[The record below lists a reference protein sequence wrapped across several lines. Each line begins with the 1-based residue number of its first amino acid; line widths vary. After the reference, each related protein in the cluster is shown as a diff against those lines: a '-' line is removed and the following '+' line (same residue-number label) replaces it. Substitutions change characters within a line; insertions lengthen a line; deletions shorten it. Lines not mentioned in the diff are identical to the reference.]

1 MEIIRKITFRSLL
14 KNKKRT
20 VVTIVGIILATSLI
34 TAIAGMAES
43 FRASMIAYEKENSGD
58 FHYCFTEVNREDKK
72 YFENNRYME
81 RLGYEADLGYALLEE
96 SVNPDKPYLFV
107 MALDENAMAAVP
119 IKLLS
124 GRLPENDGEVLIS
137 GHVKSNG
144 GVLIEV
150 DEQISLTLGYRDDGD
165 GGVLTQKNPFSYEKE
180 TFVPREEKNY
190 TVVGIME
197 RPDYQTEDYS
207 APGYTVITYLK
218 ETDSADTVTVFAT
231 YTKEAVEKRKEVTE
245 SLSEVCKN
253 VYCNLDLMRWEMLIF
268 SDNTMKML
276 YGMAAIAV
284 AIIMAT
290 SVFCIH
296 NSFQISLTEKM
307 KLYGMLSSVG
317 TTKKQRKK
325 MVYTE
330 AVFLGIIGI
339 PLGIASGILADYII
353 VKVTSGLS
361 LLSLGL
367 ELVFVVSFPAILI
380 GVILSLVTLI
390 LSAGRAARKAGK
402 VSPISAIRGNDTV
415 KMSAKSLRC
424 PKMVCTLFGIG
435 GQVAW
440 KNLRRARTKYRTTVI
455 SIVISVTVFIA
466 MSAFIRMSFKASMVY
481 YEEAGYQL
489 CVRLYDREQEE
500 RALEIANLAGVEY
513 AEILNGRIWL
523 QVDTDTI
530 LYNKTYLEEV
540 EHNSSDSAAIGLEI
554 ISLGQDAYAGY
565 CEDVGV
571 SVEEARDK
579 GILIAGYNAAILDEK
594 GNSRRVTGM
603 KYDYHPKD
611 IITGIVNGFEGDAI
625 VSEETLSIELIAQTD
640 INPISMIGYG
650 GNGSIVVSDAWMEAH
665 KEYRQGDI
673 ALYIRCDDANAMES
687 AIREKFATGISI
699 YNEDREYQSQK
710 SLYLLICIFLYGFI
724 VVIALIGITN
734 IFNTITTN
742 MELRAREFAM
752 LKSIGMTKREFTRM
766 IRLESIFYG
775 AKALLIG
782 IPLGILLSIY
792 FHRTLAVGVIMDY
805 RLPYE
810 GILFS
815 IAAVALLLFG
825 IMRYSMGKINRKN
838 IIDTIQNENI

>member
-1 MEIIRKITFRSLL
+1 MDIIRKITFRSLL

-20 VVTIVGIILATSLI
+20 VVTIVGIILATSLL

-43 FRASMIAYEKENSGD
+43 FRASVIAYEKENSGD
-58 FHYCFTEVNREDKK
+58 FHYCFTDVSRENRK

-81 RLGYEADLGYALLEE
+81 NLGYEADLGYALLEG
-96 SVNPDKPYLFV
+96 SINPDKPYLFV
-107 MALDENAMAAVP
+107 MALDENAMEAVP

-124 GRLPENDGEVLIS
+124 GRLPENSKEVLIA
-137 GHVKSNG
+137 GHIRANG
-144 GVLIEV
+144 GVDIEV
-150 DEQISLTLGYRDDGD
+150 GEQINLTIGYREDGY
-165 GGVLTQKNPFSYEKE
+165 GGVLTQKNPFSYEDE
-180 TFVPREEKNY
+180 TFVPREEKEY
-190 TVVGIME
+190 TVVGVME
-197 RPDYQTEDYS
+197 RPDYRTEGYA
-207 APGYTVITYLK
+207 APGYTVITYLE
-218 ETDSADTVTVFAT
+218 ETDSAETVTVFAT
-231 YTKEAVEKRKEVTE
+231 YTKEAVDKRKEVTE
-245 SLSEVCKN
+245 SLSEVCRN

-268 SDNTMKML
+268 SGHTMKML

-284 AIIMAT
+284 AIIIAT

-330 AVFLGIIGI
+330 AAFLGMIGI
-339 PLGIASGILADYII
+339 PLGIASGILADYVI
-353 VKVTSGLS
+353 VKVTGGLS

-367 ELVFVVSFPAILI
+367 ELVFVVSLPAILI
-380 GVILSLVTLI
+380 GVFLSVVTLF

-415 KMSAKSLRC
+415 KLNAKSLRC
-424 PKMVCTLFGIG
+424 PKMVRSLFGVG

-455 SIVISVTVFIA
+455 SIVVSVTVFIA
-466 MSAFIRMSFKASMVY
+466 MSAFLRMSFKASMAY

-489 CVRLYDREQEE
+489 RVRLYEEEQED
-500 RALEIANLAGVEY
+500 RALQIAGMAGVEY
-513 AEILNGRIWL
+513 VEILSGRL
-523 QVDTDTI
+523 FLEVATDTI

-540 EHNSSDSAAIGLEI
+540 EHNGSANGAVGMEI
-554 ISLGQDAYAGY
+554 ISLGEDAYASY

-571 SVEEARDK
+571 SVEDARDK
-579 GILIAGYNAAILDEK
+579 GILIADYNAMILDEK
-594 GNSRRVTGM
+594 GNSRRVMGM

-611 IITGIVNGFEGDAI
+611 IISGTLYGYEGDAI

-640 INPISMIGYG
+640 VSPISMKNYG
-650 GNGSIVVSDAWMEAH
+650 GSGTIVVSDEWMEAY
-665 KEYRQGDI
+665 KEYRHGDTV
-673 ALYIRCDDANAMES
+673 LYIRCDDADALES
-687 AIREKFATGISI
+687 AIREKFSTGISI
-699 YNEDREYQSQK
+699 SNENREYQRQK
-710 SLYLLICIFLYGFI
+710 SLHLLISIFLYGFI

-775 AKALLIG
+775 AKALFIG
-782 IPLGILLSIY
+782 IPFGILLSCY
-792 FHRTLAVGVIMDY
+792 FHKALAVGVIMDY

-810 GILFS
+810 GILLS
-815 IAAVALLLFG
+815 VAAVVLLLFG